1 MTKERSTTSFSDVGL
16 LMIRLI
22 LAAVFMFHGSQK
34 LFGLFDGPGL
44 KATAAA
50 FGKMGF
56 QMPMVSALAAGSA
69 EFFGG
74 LVVLIGVGARIA
86 AIPMAFTMFVA
97 CFTVHAKAFS
107 SQHGGME
114 FPLTLAVTL
123 VALVLI
129 GPGRLTVAR
138 FVDAPQRGD
147 LHASNL

>member
-1 MTKERSTTSFSDVGL
+1 MSKDRALIGPDDVGL
-16 LMIRLI
+16 LLIRLI

-34 LFGLFDGPGL
+34 LFGFFDGPGL
-44 KATAAA
+44 HAAA
-50 FGKMGF
+50 QGFGKMGF
-56 QMPMVSALAAGSA
+56 PLPMVSALLAGSA

-74 LVVLIGVGARIA
+74 CFLLIGVGARIA

-97 CFTVHAKAFS
+97 SFAVHGRAFS
-107 SQHGGME
+107 TKDGGME

-129 GPGRLTVAR
+129 GPGRLTIAR
-138 FVDAPQRGD
+138 FFDSPRHGD